1 MKQPVFFMP
10 DGNHLVLPYDAQM
23 SFPDRGFICIDTGCV
38 FGGALTGL
46 VIEGDRFW
54 LKEMRKKDY

>member
-1 MKQPVFFMP
+1 MP